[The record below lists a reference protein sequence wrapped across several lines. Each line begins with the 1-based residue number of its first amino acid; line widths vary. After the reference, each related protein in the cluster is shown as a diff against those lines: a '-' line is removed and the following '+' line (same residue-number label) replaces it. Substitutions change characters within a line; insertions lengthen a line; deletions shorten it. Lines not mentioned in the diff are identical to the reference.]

1 MIQIGC
7 VKLSLL
13 SGEYLSSAVNELT
26 VMTFCISLRV
36 TFSNSISLLVI
47 NKDDKGAAVMILDV
61 FERLYHVACGR
72 VL

>member
-1 MIQIGC
+1 MIETGC

-36 TFSNSISLLVI
+36 TFSNWISLLVI
-47 NKDDKGAAVMILDV
+47 NKYDKGTAVMILHV
-61 FERLYHVACGR
+61 FECLYHVACQR